1 MSQSSL
7 FSSAL
12 AALRAQAEA
21 ADASMETHVELA
33 LLTRALGYDYQETK
47 EEWSEKTGQRSTTVT
62 HHVGPDV
69 RAQIFWLKNRC
80 PGRWRERPE
89 MPEAAENSENEV
101 KIIDDL

>member
-1 MSQSSL
+1 MSQSSN
-7 FSSAL
+7 FPAAL
-12 AALRAQAEA
+12 AALRAQAETE
-21 ADASMETHVELA
+21 DASMEAKVELA

-89 MPEAAENSENEV
+89 TSEAAENSENEV